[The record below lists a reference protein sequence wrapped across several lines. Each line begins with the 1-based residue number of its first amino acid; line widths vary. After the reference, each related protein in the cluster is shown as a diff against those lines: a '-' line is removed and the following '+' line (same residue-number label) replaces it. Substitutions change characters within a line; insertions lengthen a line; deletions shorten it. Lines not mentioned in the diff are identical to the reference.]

1 MVEIQFGD
9 GIILLDHM
17 RLKTISIQDNS
28 LFIRSVIKGTDEI
41 SLIGC
46 TGSIHEEVL
55 ISDGDGIKDEEYI
68 HKTITYFEKN
78 KIKIKRVNYCLIE
91 ARFKD

>member
-17 RLKTISIQDNS
+17 RLKSISIQDNS
-28 LFIRSVIKGTDEI
+28 IFIRCSLKHTNEI

-46 TGSIHEEVL
+46 TGSIPEEVL
-55 ISDGDGIKDEEYI
+55 ISDGDGIKDEGYI
-68 HKTITYFEKN
+68 KKVIGMFERN
-78 KIKIKRVNYCLIE
+78 KIKIKRV
-91 ARFKD
+91 